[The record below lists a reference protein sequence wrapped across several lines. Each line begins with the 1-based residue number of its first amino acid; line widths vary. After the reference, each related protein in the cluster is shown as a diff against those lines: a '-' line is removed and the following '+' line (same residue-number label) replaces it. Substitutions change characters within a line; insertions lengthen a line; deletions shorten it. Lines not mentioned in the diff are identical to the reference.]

1 MAEKYFEQA
10 PGGEITAPDG
20 TEKVPVTK
28 SNQDYFVQILNWIA
42 RKLRET
48 GGPTTLSMGAV
59 ADGEWLK
66 RSGTSVIGG
75 TVGGGPFA
83 NFKNFIINGD
93 MSIAQRGTS
102 FAGITGSTTYTLD
115 RWLPVF
121 VTLGTWT
128 ASQEADGPTGSGLR
142 RSLKL
147 LVTVADPAPAAGDS
161 ALLRTK
167 LEGQFLQPIRKGTAS
182 AKQLTLSFWVKSGT
196 TGTYIVELQD
206 VNNTRHC
213 CASYT
218 VNIANTWEKKTITFP
233 ADTTGAL
240 NNDNAASFHI
250 NFWLAAGS
258 NFTSGTLQTTWAAE
272 VAANRAVGQVNLGA
286 VVNNNIYFTGDRKS
300 VV

>member
-102 FAGITGSTTYTLD
+102 FAGITVS
-115 RWLPVF
+115 
-121 VTLGTWT
+121 
-128 ASQEADGPTGSGLR
+128 GPR
-142 RSLKL
+142 RGRR
-147 LVTVADPAPAAGDS
+147 APRPRS
-161 ALLRTK
+161 SSR
-167 LEGQFLQPIRKGTAS
+167 
-182 AKQLTLSFWVKSGT
+182 
-196 TGTYIVELQD
+196 
-206 VNNTRHC
+206 
-213 CASYT
+213 
-218 VNIANTWEKKTITFP
+218 
-233 ADTTGAL
+233 
-240 NNDNAASFHI
+240 
-250 NFWLAAGS
+250 
-258 NFTSGTLQTTWAAE
+258 
-272 VAANRAVGQVNLGA
+272 
-286 VVNNNIYFTGDRKS
+286 
-300 VV
+300 